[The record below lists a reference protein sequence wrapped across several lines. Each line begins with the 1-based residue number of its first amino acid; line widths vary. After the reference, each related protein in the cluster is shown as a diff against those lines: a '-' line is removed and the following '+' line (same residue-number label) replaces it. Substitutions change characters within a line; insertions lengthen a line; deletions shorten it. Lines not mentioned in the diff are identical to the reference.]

1 MTQISLYTFHFILT
15 HYALPLHWYQFASNV
30 SFLPSKAQGI
40 FTFFFSSLCILQI
53 VLCYIHFN
61 FLWVFAAPN
70 SGCIISKNH
79 PLLSQICFIIFGKV
93 KIFNFSFLSWLYISL
108 EVCNFVHKVCFAV
121 FLLEILIIINFSYG
135 CTLCVLWN
143 SIEIWIS
150 TSCLLCLLS
159 SKISR
164 SLIFSMHLLAD
175 LSYLFFSF
183 TVICIWIDRWNF
195 WFHSTSASP
204 GKGLSGIHHVIYIS
218 FFFL

>member
-1 MTQISLYTFHFILT
+1 M
-15 HYALPLHWYQFASNV
+15 
-30 SFLPSKAQGI
+30 
-40 FTFFFSSLCILQI
+40 
-53 VLCYIHFN
+53 
-61 FLWVFAAPN
+61 
-70 SGCIISKNH
+70 
-79 PLLSQICFIIFGKV
+79 
-93 KIFNFSFLSWLYISL
+93 
-108 EVCNFVHKVCFAV
+108 CFAV

-204 GKGLSGIHHVIYIS
+204 RKGLSGIHHVQNIQSMCKKWSNVKSGFTKSVIWLIYIYIKPEDIAIS
-218 FFFL
+218 QQCGIYGNVFISTRVILLGQITPRGRILLVEYLSLVNIFNYKLIGF